1 MIEQRGRVLR
11 AEGGRAQIAPD
22 PDRSCGSCATQGGCS
37 TKWLTA
43 LFPKRDLTF
52 VVDNR
57 IGARPGDAVV
67 VGVDEQLLQRSSLL
81 LYALPLAG
89 LLAGGVLGESVFSM
103 LGAHPE
109 LGGVLGGLTA
119 LIATLAFVRRRSA
132 TRPAGD
138 RDGVRLLRLVQPPAP
153 YPLGNLGMPQS
164 QSPHF
169 RD

>member
-1 MIEQRGRVLR
+1 MIEERGRVLR
-11 AEGGRAQIAPD
+11 AAGGWAQVAPD
-22 PDRSCGSCATQGGCS
+22 PDRSCGSCAAQGGCS

-43 LFPKRDLTF
+43 LFPKRELTF
-52 VVDNR
+52 FVDNR

-89 LLAGGVLGESVFSM
+89 LLAGGILGESVFSM

-109 LGGVLGGLTA
+109 LGGILGGLTA
-119 LIATLAFVRRRSA
+119 LSAALAFVRRRSA
-132 TRPAGD
+132 ARAAGD
-138 RDGVRLLRLVQPPAP
+138 RHGVRLLRIMQPPTA
-153 YPLGNLGMPQS
+153 YPLGGLGMPPS
-164 QSPHF
+164 QSPHS